1 VSDSSDYGDSVVGWF
16 VVGES
21 PLPFDAAIVIFEEYV
36 VGKMK
41 HNRQSSMNEWGKST
55 TTRASILVRMM
66 VKNGETPATRVK
78 TPLRLI
84 RLAFAVMGNG
94 KQSKGAPLSTECN

>member
-1 VSDSSDYGDSVVGWF
+1 VSDSSDYGDSVVGGF
-16 VVGES
+16 AVGES

-41 HNRQSSMNEWGKST
+41 HNWQSSMKEWRKST

-78 TPLRLI
+78 MPLP
-84 RLAFAVMGNG
+84 G
-94 KQSKGAPLSTECN
+94 E